1 MMLVTFILIGG
12 TVGLLT
18 ERLRHTLRENAQLRA
33 ESELLLQE
41 LNHRIRNDLGRLQS
55 FLQLEQRREGPPNL
69 QGAIDR
75 VAVLGQLY
83 THLTPKEGHAAVAA
97 AAFLEDLVGGLRATQ
112 GDGRSIGLRL
122 RAEPMMLPLQAA
134 TVLGLIINELVTNAF
149 KHAFPGDR
157 PGRIDVELRRMA
169 GVAELTVA
177 DDGVGH
183 EPASPA
189 TGGGLGRV
197 LVEQLAR
204 QLGGSVAV
212 EGAGGTR
219 VVVRLP
225 IAD

>member
-1 MMLVTFILIGG
+1 
-12 TVGLLT
+12 
-18 ERLRHTLRENAQLRA
+18 
-33 ESELLLQE
+33 
-41 LNHRIRNDLGRLQS
+41 
-55 FLQLEQRREGPPNL
+55 
-69 QGAIDR
+69 
-75 VAVLGQLY
+75 VLGQLY

-112 GDGRSIGLRL
+112 GDGRPIGLGL

-134 TVLGLIINELVTNAF
+134 TALGLITNELVTNAF

-169 GVAELTVA
+169 GAAELTVA

-183 EPASPA
+183 ELASPA
-189 TGGGLGRV
+189 TRGGLGRV

-219 VVVRLP
+219 VVVCLP

>member
-1 MMLVTFILIGG
+1 
-12 TVGLLT
+12 
-18 ERLRHTLRENAQLRA
+18 
-33 ESELLLQE
+33 
-41 LNHRIRNDLGRLQS
+41 
-55 FLQLEQRREGPPNL
+55 
-69 QGAIDR
+69 
-75 VAVLGQLY
+75 
-83 THLTPKEGHAAVAA
+83 VAA

-112 GDGRSIGLRL
+112 GDGRPIGLGL
-122 RAEPMMLPLQAA
+122 RAEPM
-134 TVLGLIINELVTNAF
+134 GLITNELVTNAF

-169 GVAELTVA
+169 GAAELTVA

-183 EPASPA
+183 ELASPA
-189 TGGGLGRV
+189 TRGGLGRV

-219 VVVRLP
+219 VVVCLP